1 MPDIPRD
8 TSRPDLEHHESGV
21 PLIAVVLSG
30 ALSVGQL
37 APLEETARPREMS
50 LK

>member
-8 TSRPDLEHHESGV
+8 ISRPELTHHDSGV

-37 APLEETARPREMS
+37 APLEEPPRSREVT